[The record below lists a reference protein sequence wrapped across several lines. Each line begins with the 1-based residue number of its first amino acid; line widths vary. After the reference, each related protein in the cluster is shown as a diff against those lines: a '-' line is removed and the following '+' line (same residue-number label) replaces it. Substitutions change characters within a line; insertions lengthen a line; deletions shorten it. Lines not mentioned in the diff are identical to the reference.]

1 MRMIFRPSAYASALL
16 LAGTA
21 ALAAPAALAAAA
33 VQPPPNVPCSSS
45 ALVAAIQHANSAGTA
60 TLLLSPG
67 CNYVL
72 TTAVSADDGL
82 PTVTGNLTIT
92 GSQGTTISRSSATLF
107 RIFHVAAGG
116 SLTLSG
122 VTLANGN
129 TNNFGGAI
137 LDLGNLA
144 LRNVTV
150 TGSTAAFGGGL
161 FTGTNARATASFS
174 EFTGNTAIDD
184 GGAIS
189 AGGAALALWHVKL
202 AGNTAGS
209 AGGALFIGPGQ
220 QQNTISFSSLT
231 GNTSQGFGGGA
242 INNAGQLAI
251 DHSTLTGNTARGTE
265 GGGLRTAVGG
275 TSRVSRTFVARN
287 SAGTLGGGIANHG
300 TTVLIGD
307 RVVLNRATD
316 GGGIS
321 NAPNGSVSLRF
332 TLVAINSPDNC
343 TPQGT
348 IRGCRH

>member
-1 MRMIFRPSAYASALL
+1 MRMISRSSVYAGALL

-21 ALAAPAALAAAA
+21 ALAAPAALASAA

-45 ALVAAIQHANSAGTA
+45 ALVAAIQHANTAGSA

-137 LDLGNLA
+137 LDLGTLA
-144 LRNVTV
+144 LRNVRV

-161 FTGTNARATASFS
+161 FTGTNAHATASFS
-174 EFTGNTAIDD
+174 EFTGNTAIDT

-189 AGGAALALWHVKL
+189 SGGAALALWHVKL
-202 AGNTAGS
+202 AGNNAGS
-209 AGGALFIGPGQ
+209 AGGALFAGPG
-220 QQNTISFSSLT
+220 QNTISFSSLT

-251 DHSTLTGNTARGTE
+251 DHSTLTGNTARATE

-275 TSRVSRTFVARN
+275 TSRVSRTVVAHN
-287 SAGTLGGGIANHG
+287 SAGTLGGGIASHG
-300 TTVLIGD
+300 TTVLTGD
-307 RVVLNRATD
+307 RVVFNRATD
-316 GGGIS
+316 GGGIA
-321 NAPNGSVSLRF
+321 NLTGTVSLRF
-332 TLVAINSPDNC
+332 TLVAFNSPDNC

-348 IRGCRH
+348 IRGCRN

>member
-1 MRMIFRPSAYASALL
+1 MRMISRPSAYASALL

-45 ALVAAIQHANSAGTA
+45 ALVAAIQHANSAGSA

-82 PTVTGNLTIT
+82 PTVTGKLTIA

-116 SLTLSG
+116 SLTLSD

-137 LDLGNLA
+137 LDLGTLT

-174 EFTGNTAIDD
+174 AFTGNTAIDT

-209 AGGALFIGPGQ
+209 AGGALFTGPGQ
-220 QQNTISFSSLT
+220 NTVSFSSLT

-275 TSRVSRTFVARN
+275 SSRVSRTVVARN